1 MRLTNINFLKKMIC
15 IKKIIQ
21 RDRQENGRMSIYELL
36 DLLRMIYSSLQ
47 KGSYKKI
54 IIFTKILIIRDIFWP
69 SQEYSLG

>member
-21 RDRQENGRMSIYELL
+21 RDRQENGRMLIYELL
-36 DLLRMIYSSLQ
+36 NLLRMVYSSLQ
-47 KGSYKKI
+47 KVIKKI
-54 IIFTKILIIRDIFWP
+54 SFFTKILIIRDIFWP